1 MAEALAALGVAA
13 NVLQFIECGYRI
25 VKAAQELKSDKDEFM
40 ISTGE
45 TEMLAKSLN
54 LTLGRIQTGC
64 AIPIPPHLS
73 TPISTCIELS
83 EKLGRLLDDI
93 KVSPKEKPIWKRIQA
108 WFKTYTKVDEI
119 KSLDNRLTLLRTNIC
134 DQLNLGLLYDTPGPY
149 ILHLLY

>member
-25 VKAAQELKSDKDEFM
+25 VKAAQELKADKDEFM
-40 ISTGE
+40 LSTSE

-54 LTLGRIQTGC
+54 LTLGQIQTGC

-93 KVSPKEKPIWKRIQA
+93 KLPPKERPIWKRIQI
-108 WFKTYTKVDEI
+108 WFRTYSKVDEI
-119 KSLDNRLTLLRTNIC
+119 KSIDNRLTLLRTNIC
-134 DQLNLGLLYDTPGPY
+134 DQLNLGLLYDTPGLCP
-149 ILHLLY
+149 LHYSY